1 MVNLM
6 LKTKDK
12 WEGSLIRADPIFAG
26 MSFAVVSA
34 PLQKVKDTL
43 ISSCILHI
51 NYCSQTLRGE
61 GEERWERSKRTILD
75 PQCFQDITNGGT
87 GAAEPLLT
95 GRRRRF
101 GF

>member
-12 WEGSLIRADPIFAG
+12 WEGSLIGADPIFAG

-34 PLQKVKDTL
+34 PPQKARDTL
-43 ISSCILHI
+43 ISSCALHI

-61 GEERWERSKRTILD
+61 RGGCWERSKGTILD
-75 PQCFQDITNGGT
+75 PQCFQEITNRGT

-95 GRRRRF
+95 GRRSF
-101 GF
+101 GL